1 MQSCSSTFTSGS
13 EGQTRILIEMYKTL
27 CTYAIFTQQVAM
39 KHAHFVH
46 TVNIFSSFVPR
57 KRRQS
62 AVVFL
67 KIRCDLAL
75 VTQTIG

>member
-27 CTYAIFTQQVAM
+27 CTYAIFTQVAM

-46 TVNIFSSFVPR
+46 TVNIFCSFVPR
-57 KRRQS
+57 KRMQS